1 MRALGQNPTESELQ
15 DIINEVDL
23 DGNGTID
30 FLEFLSLMARKMDDI
45 DQEEE
50 LLKAFNILDMDKD
63 KMISPKE
70 IFHVMNTNGEKVT
83 EEEVKEMLKEADVDG
98 NGFIDYEEFVR
109 VMMAR

>member
-1 MRALGQNPTESELQ
+1 
-15 DIINEVDL
+15 
-23 DGNGTID
+23 
-30 FLEFLSLMARKMDDI
+30 
-45 DQEEE
+45 
-50 LLKAFNILDMDKD
+50 MDKD

-70 IFHVMNTNGEKVT
+70 IFHVMNANGEKVT